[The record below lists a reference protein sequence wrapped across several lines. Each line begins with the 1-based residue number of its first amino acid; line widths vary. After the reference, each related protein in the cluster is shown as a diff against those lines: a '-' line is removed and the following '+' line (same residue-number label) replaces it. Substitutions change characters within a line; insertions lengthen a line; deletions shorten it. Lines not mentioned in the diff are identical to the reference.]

1 MVGTLINVAAIFIG
15 GFLGVFFGS
24 KIPER
29 FRHTVT
35 AGLGLFT
42 LGYGLKMFLDTTNSL
57 IVLGSLI
64 VGAVVGELLGIEE
77 GLKRLGIWLEKKFQK
92 NVDDENEQARFVKGF
107 LTASL
112 LFCIGPMAILGSI
125 QDGLSGDYQ
134 TLAIKSVLDGFAA
147 LAFASTLGVGT
158 IFSALPLFVYQGGI
172 TLLAVQFE
180 AIMTDAMMVE
190 MSATGGVIL
199 MGIAIGSLLEI
210 KKIRAG
216 SFLPAL
222 VIAPFLV
229 WLLTLLNII

>member
-1 MVGTLINVAAIFIG
+1 MVGTIINVAAVIIG
-15 GFLGVFFGS
+15 GFLGVFFGG

-29 FRHTVT
+29 FRHTIT

-42 LGYGLKMFLDTTNSL
+42 RAYGLQMFFDTNNAL

-64 VGAVVGELLGIEE
+64 MGAVVGELIGIEE
-77 GLKRLGIWLEKKFQK
+77 GLKHLGVWLESKFQK
-92 NVDDENEQARFVKGF
+92 NVEDENEQARFVKGF
-107 LTASL
+107 MTASL

-125 QDGLSGDYQ
+125 QDGLTGDFQ
-134 TLAIKSVLDGFAA
+134 TLAVKSVLDGFAS

-158 IFSALPLFVYQGGI
+158 IFSVLPLFVYQGGI
-172 TLLAVQFE
+172 TLLAAQVQSVMSE
-180 AIMTDAMMVE
+180 TMMIE

-199 MGIAIGSLLEI
+199 MGIAISGLLEI

-229 WLLTLLNII
+229 WILTLIGVI